1 MEFECKVCN
10 RSFKTQ
16 AQLDRHLKTKVHL
29 LKVAREKKIAKSS
42 TEPKPFSLSVP
53 IQNKYSIEDIINRKD
68 TDIRLPKQTWKK
80 FINNAYHYD
89 GPEEKL
95 ISCGEKH
102 IERAANLLIAKLN
115 NTPKEELPILLVNRA
130 SGANKRI
137 AYYEG
142 DPEFTVRTG
151 VSKKD
156 NVQLFNALDIYLS
169 RSIGLLWYEPKL
181 REIYRTLP
189 IEIRN
194 KIWFRSMDSD
204 KISFL
209 DFFCVQKECRHLAC
223 WSSTHYTDHK
233 YTYYKYKN
241 KQLQNVD
248 GGKFVLDDDT
258 YLEFRSDYAEHVI
271 NHEHY
276 DTFVKFRKEQKD
288 CYFSTEMCEIQNSVL
303 EELFIQ
309 VCRICNINT
318 ILEE

>member
-1 MEFECKVCN
+1 MEFECRVCN
-10 RSFKTQ
+10 RSFKNQ
-16 AQLDRHLKTKVHL
+16 AQLDRHLKTKIHL
-29 LKVAREKKIAKSS
+29 SKVTKATGVGEKKV
-42 TEPKPFSLSVP
+42 PFAVTCP
-53 IQNKYSIEDIINRKD
+53 TVVNKYSIENIINRTD

-80 FINNAYHYD
+80 FINSAYHYD
-89 GPEEKL
+89 TTQGEDKL
-95 ISCGEKH
+95 ISSGEKH
-102 IERAANLLIAKLN
+102 IEKAANLLITKLN
-115 NTPKEELPILLVNRA
+115 NTPKEELPILLINKT

-194 KIWFRSMDSD
+194 KVWFRAMDDD

-209 DFFCVQKECRHLAC
+209 DFFCVPGECRHLAC

-233 YTYYKYKN
+233 HTYYKYKN
-241 KQLQNVD
+241 KVLQNVD
-248 GGKFVLDDDT
+248 GGKFVLDDDA

-276 DTFVKFRKEQKD
+276 DTLIKFRKEQKD
-288 CYFSTEMCEIQNSVL
+288 CYFSTEMCEIQSGVL